1 MNTLKM
7 PHVLLTRKYYFDE
20 IYEHYIVTRYLYRG
34 IARALD
40 WLDKSVIARMVNM
53 GGWFVG
59 NVGGSLRQ
67 VQTGQIQSYGVAVS
81 LGVLIVV
88 TFYMFLM

>member
-1 MNTLKM
+1 M
-7 PHVLLTRKYYFDE
+7 F
-20 IYEHYIVTRYLYRG
+20 
-34 IARALD
+34 
-40 WLDKSVIARMVNM
+40 
-53 GGWFVG
+53 GWFVG

-88 TFYMFLM
+88 TFYMFLI